1 MSGRL
6 KVRSDS
12 RVGAY
17 LFIVASGQ
25 LVDESDAIV
34 AESHVENLGLS
45 SPRHNTKINASAE
58 VVPFLDLVVFSFII
72 CEFERRSRNE
82 QITITSITTAVS

>member
-1 MSGRL
+1 M
-6 KVRSDS
+6 
-12 RVGAY
+12 
-17 LFIVASGQ
+17 
-25 LVDESDAIV
+25 DESDAIV

-82 QITITSITTAVS
+82 QITIPSITTAVSFQVPRRKQPLTVK